1 MSCQKWIDAKVRD
14 PEHWMVNLNG
24 LQKYMKC
31 LCEEK
36 QPSVVCQSL
45 HPDEV
50 RAAAM
55 QIADS
60 MSQLPVPGHRRTT
73 PEGVK
78 DQLQI
83 AQERG
88 VQLASEHANSS
99 WITLGP
105 CDIPFECTI
114 CAWNKCKSIP
124 FPKTSKNPTGKD
136 SLAEVEVT
144 YLAKLGKPGKFSKFL
159 WMMNLVGKI
168 SKMSESLNL

>member
-1 MSCQKWIDAKVRD
+1 
-14 PEHWMVNLNG
+14 MVNLNG

-36 QPSVVCQSL
+36 QSSVVCQSL

>member
-45 HPDEV
+45 DPDEV

-88 VQLASEHANSS
+88 VQLASEHAGLHWVLVIYHSNALFVLGTSAS
-99 WITLGP
+99 PSPSPRPVRIPLVRTL
-105 CDIPFECTI
+105 
-114 CAWNKCKSIP
+114 WRR
-124 FPKTSKNPTGKD
+124 
-136 SLAEVEVT
+136 
-144 YLAKLGKPGKFSKFL
+144 
-159 WMMNLVGKI
+159 WR
-168 SKMSESLNL
+168 